1 MPCRFSTHS
10 TAESMR
16 SACSCWRRQARGQVR
31 SGFVSRNNPDET
43 AKNWYELNEA
53 AGIDR
58 ARTLLWNSRKTDS
71 VAVSVGREFVNG
83 WGPRP
88 AFALLWNV
96 VPWYI
101 GKESRIRAANSGDI
115 VKGLPYL
122 RRLLELLPKL
132 RVMVL
137 VGRKAGRARVSIQEW
152 APQIEIFEI
161 PHPSPSFVNRGK
173 HHRQLVLQGLIE
185 VKKRLDELA
194 DVGNG
199 PG

>member
-1 MPCRFSTHS
+1 MPFFDPLDGGVD
-10 TAESMR
+10 AECLFLLEAPGPR
-16 SACSCWRRQARGQVR
+16 AVR

-58 ARTLLWNSRKTDS
+58 ARTL
-71 VAVSVGREFVNG
+71 V
-83 WGPRP
+83 
-88 AFALLWNV
+88 WNV

-173 HHRQLVLQGLIE
+173 HHRQVVLHGLIE
-185 VKKRLDELA
+185 VKERLDELA